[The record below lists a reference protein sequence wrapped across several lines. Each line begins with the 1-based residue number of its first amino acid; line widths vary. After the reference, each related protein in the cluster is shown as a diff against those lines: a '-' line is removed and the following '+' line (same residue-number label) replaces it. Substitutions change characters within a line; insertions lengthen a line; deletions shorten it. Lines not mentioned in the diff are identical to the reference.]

1 MAETGTTVPGTQE
14 RRSPDRLKME
24 QDLRVWEGWL
34 KSLDSRVRSQL
45 MTEEERNRL
54 IALALVTKDRRKEEE
69 QKKNERDPMTGLYR
83 QEHFRPMLKE
93 MIRAGKPFAVLFTD
107 LDRFGEINKQYGQ
120 PAGDEV
126 IIQTAIRITEQLREE
141 GESGQREPDLPFRI
155 GGDETAI
162 ILPGI
167 DSSEN
172 LQKVAEKIR
181 TSMQSAPFYIPLSDA
196 QINLT
201 VSIGGAIWNGENK
214 EQFMS
219 EVGRYLVDAKKQRD
233 TMVIK

>member
-1 MAETGTTVPGTQE
+1 M
-14 RRSPDRLKME
+14 
-24 QDLRVWEGWL
+24 
-34 KSLDSRVRSQL
+34 
-45 MTEEERNRL
+45 
-54 IALALVTKDRRKEEE
+54 
-69 QKKNERDPMTGLYR
+69 
-83 QEHFRPMLKE
+83 
-93 MIRAGKPFAVLFTD
+93 
-107 LDRFGEINKQYGQ
+107 
-120 PAGDEV
+120 
-126 IIQTAIRITEQLREE
+126 
-141 GESGQREPDLPFRI
+141 PFRN